1 MPSTTT
7 MPVSWQNICSTLL
20 VGVFSLLLIPDAHA
34 QNYRAD
40 GTFFV
45 KPRVGLAWHLGDT
58 ERSPFNFNL
67 DSWDSECCGTP
78 YAGGI
83 EFGWQFDQNASLA
96 LALQR
101 TNHPLSLVYTP
112 EAPMNGGQVTGGGYT
127 GFQALYRYGKS
138 SRIAPFLT
146 FGAHVTS
153 GNVASTTY
161 GPTLGFGV
169 DFVVSDRASIVIEN
183 ISNLAFPDH
192 GFDNTTGGDDGFLS
206 TELLSF
212 DLVSALSVGVR
223 ISLEDAFTPVEILG
237 SSCPSV
243 LGANEAGS
251 FTVDTNAEA
260 TQPVNINWDFGDGG
274 MAAGMAATHSF
285 VSGGM
290 YDVTVTVDNGRDAV
304 TAMCSVQ
311 VIEAPTIV
319 AIDASDTQFEVCQ
332 PQEVAFSVRAESDG
346 TTTYSWDFGDGNTGM
361 GAEVSHTYTEG
372 GTYTVTATV
381 ENEGGTDTESITV
394 TAMPCLA
401 AICYD
406 ITEMSA
412 AYFDRN
418 SSMLT
423 EEAGAALTENADIFG
438 QCPNL
443 CGEIV
448 GYAAPGERDAQ
459 QLSEERARI
468 VEQFYTENGL
478 AASRFQTEGRGLLP
492 GTTKKEGAQQARR
505 VDTIPGVCPG
515 YYDE

>member
-1 MPSTTT
+1 MPSTT
-7 MPVSWQNICSTLL
+7 MPVSWQNICSALL

-34 QNYRAD
+34 QNMRAD

-45 KPRVGLAWHLGDT
+45 KPRIGLAWHLGDT

-96 LALQR
+96 LVLQR

-112 EAPMNGGQVTGGGYT
+112 EAPGNGSEVTGGGYT
-127 GFQALYRYGKS
+127 GFQALYRYGGS
-138 SRIAPFLT
+138 SRIAPFVT
-146 FGAHVTS
+146 VGAHVTS
-153 GNVASTTY
+153 GNVAGTTY
-161 GPTLGFGV
+161 GPALGFGL
-169 DFVVSDRASIVIEN
+169 DMVVSDRASIVIEN
-183 ISNLAFPDH
+183 ISNVAFPDD

-206 TELLSF
+206 SELFSF
-212 DLVSALSVGVR
+212 DLVSALSIGVR
-223 ISLEDAFTPVEILG
+223 ISLESAFTPVEILG
-237 SSCPSV
+237 SSCPAV

-251 FTVDTNAEA
+251 FTVDTNPEA

-274 MAAGMAATHSF
+274 MATGMAATHSF
-285 VSGGM
+285 ASGGT

-304 TAMCSVQ
+304 EAVCSVQ

-319 AIDASDTQFEVCQ
+319 AIDASDTHFEVCQ
-332 PQEVAFSVRAESDG
+332 PQEVAFAVRAESDG
-346 TTTYSWDFGDGNTGM
+346 STTYSWDFGDGSTGM
-361 GAEVSHTYTEG
+361 GAEASHTYTEG
-372 GTYTVTATV
+372 GTYTVTVTV

-394 TAMPCLA
+394 TALPCLA

-406 ITEMSA
+406 ITEMNA

-423 EEAGAALTENADIFG
+423 EEGSAALTENSEIFG

-505 VDTIPGVCPG
+505 VDTIPGTCPG

>member
-1 MPSTTT
+1 MLSTTT
-7 MPVSWQNICSTLL
+7 MPVSWQNIFSALL

-34 QNYRAD
+34 QIMRAD

-45 KPRVGLAWHLGDT
+45 KPRLGLAWHLGDT
-58 ERSPFNFNL
+58 EKSPFNFNL

-78 YAGGI
+78 YSAAI

-101 TNHPLSLVYTP
+101 SNHPLSLVYTP
-112 EAPMNGGQVTGGGYT
+112 EAPVNDSQVTGGGYT
-127 GFQALYRYGKS
+127 SFQALYRYGSS
-138 SRIAPFLT
+138 SRVAPFLT
-146 FGAHVTS
+146 AGAHVTGAS
-153 GNVASTTY
+153 VASTTY
-161 GPTLGFGV
+161 GPALGAGV
-169 DFVVSDRASIVIEN
+169 DIVVSDRASIVIEN
-183 ISNLAFPDH
+183 ISNLSFPDD
-192 GFDNTTGGDDGFLS
+192 GFDNTDGGSDGFLS
-206 TELLSF
+206 FEV
-212 DLVSALSVGVR
+212 VSALSVGVR
-223 ISLEDAFTPVEILG
+223 ISLESAFTPVEILG
-237 SSCPSV
+237 SSCPTV
-243 LGANEAGS
+243 LGANQAGS

-274 MAAGMAATHSF
+274 MATGMAATHSF
-285 VSGGM
+285 ASGGM
-290 YDVTVTVDNGRDAV
+290 YDVTATVDNGRDAV

-311 VIEAPTIV
+311 VVEAPTII
-319 AIDASDTQFEVCQ
+319 AIDASDTRFEVCQ
-332 PQEVAFSVRAESDG
+332 PQDVTFGVRAETDG
-346 TTTYSWDFGDGNTGM
+346 STTYSWDFGDGNTGM
-361 GAEVSHTYTEG
+361 GEEVSHTYTEG
-372 GTYTVTATV
+372 GTFTVTVTV
-381 ENEGGTDTESITV
+381 ENEGGSATESITV
-394 TAMPCLA
+394 TALPCLA

-406 ITEMSA
+406 ITEMNA

-423 EEAGAALTENADIFG
+423 EEGGTALTENADILQ

-505 VDTIPGVCPG
+505 VDTIPGTCSG

>member
-7 MPVSWQNICSTLL
+7 MPVSWQNICSALL
-20 VGVFSLLLIPDAHA
+20 VGAFSLLLIPDAHA
-34 QNYRAD
+34 QNMRAD

-83 EFGWQFDQNASLA
+83 EFGYQFDQNGSLA

-101 TNHPLSLVYTP
+101 TNHPLALVYTP
-112 EAPMNGGQVTGGGYT
+112 EAPMNGGAVSGGGYT
-127 GFQALYRYGKS
+127 GFQALYRYGGS

-146 FGAHVTS
+146 AGAHVTS
-153 GNVASTTY
+153 GSLAGTTY
-161 GPTLGFGV
+161 GPVLGVGL
-169 DFVVSDRASIVIEN
+169 DMVVSDRASIVIEN
-183 ISNLAFPDH
+183 ISNLAFPDD
-192 GFDNTTGGDDGFLS
+192 GFDNTDGGNDGF
-206 TELLSF
+206 LSF
-212 DLVSALSVGVR
+212 DLVSSLSVGVR
-223 ISLEDAFTPVEILG
+223 ISLESAFTPVEISG
-237 SSCPSV
+237 STCPSI
-243 LGANEAGS
+243 LGANETGS
-251 FTVDTNAEA
+251 FTVDTNPEA
-260 TQPVNINWDFGDGG
+260 TQPVNVHWDFGDGG
-274 MAAGMAATHSF
+274 MATGMAATHSF
-285 VSGGM
+285 ASGGM
-290 YDVTVTVDNGRDAV
+290 YDVTVTVDNGREEV
-304 TAMCSVQ
+304 SAMCSVQ
-311 VIEAPTIV
+311 IIEAPTVV
-319 AIDASDTQFEVCQ
+319 AIDASDTHFEVCQ
-332 PQEVAFSVRAESDG
+332 PQEVAFSVRAESEG
-346 TTTYSWDFGDGNTGM
+346 STTYNWDFGDGSTGM
-361 GAEVSHTYTEG
+361 GAEASHTYTEG
-372 GTYTVTATV
+372 GTYTVTVTV

-406 ITEMSA
+406 ITEMNA

-418 SSMLT
+418 ASMLT
-423 EEAGAALTENADIFG
+423 EEGSTALAENADIFG

-459 QLSEERARI
+459 QLSDERARI

-505 VDTIPGVCPG
+505 VDTIPGTCAG